1 MLNLNEL
8 LANVANGNVTDVN
21 EINNALAQLQRA
33 KSEISA
39 KKRLEFCTVDFQDT
53 TLKVTFEID
62 IAKVTPQLSR
72 GEKMEIYYATGLTN
86 LNIKDKDGKD
96 LQFSLQLARYVNE
109 KKRK

>member
-8 LANVANGNVTDVN
+8 LANVANGTVSDVN

-33 KSEISA
+33 KSEINA
-39 KKRLEFCTVDFQDT
+39 KKRLEYCDIEFHDT

-62 IAKVTPQLSR
+62 IAKIEPHLSN
-72 GEKMEIYYATGLTN
+72 GQKMEIYYATGLTN